1 MLETIIFFVFG
12 LIFGSFFQVVGLR
25 LPKGESIIKPASHC
39 TNCDKKL
46 KWYELIPVLS
56 YLIQGGKCRKCKK
69 RISIKYP
76 LYELLT
82 GICFALCYV
91 VFGFST
97 NIIIPLT
104 LISTLIIVIIS
115 DIEYMVIPD
124 EVLFIGTILILIET
138 IILNGWNAGLNSA
151 VGGLIGFIMMY
162 LIKLA
167 GDFVFKAESL
177 GGGDI
182 KLFFLLGTIFNF
194 DTLIVILFLASFF
207 ALPYAISIM
216 LIKKDNVVPYGPFL
230 SLTAIS
236 LVLLKLT
243 NFSLIELIN
252 YLV

>member
-1 MLETIIFFVFG
+1 MLVTIIFFIFG

-46 KWYELIPVLS
+46 KWYELIPILS
-56 YLIQGGKCRKCKK
+56 YIIQGGKCRHCKNH
-69 RISIKYP
+69 ISIKYP

-82 GICFALCYV
+82 GICFALLYI

-97 NIIIPLT
+97 DIIIPLT
-104 LISTLIIVIIS
+104 LTSALIIVIIS

-124 EVLFIGTILILIET
+124 EVLLFGTVILLVET
-138 IILNGWNAGLNSA
+138 LVLKGWGAGLHSFL
-151 VGGLIGFIMMY
+151 GGLLGFVLMY
-162 LIKLA
+162 VIKLA
-167 GDFVFKAESL
+167 GDFAFKAESL

-182 KLFFLLGTIFNF
+182 KLFFMLGLVFNF
-194 DTLIVILFLASFF
+194 DTIVVILFLASFF

-216 LIKKDNVVPYGPFL
+216 LMKKDNVVPYGPFI
-230 SLTAIS
+230 SLTAI
-236 LVLLKLT
+236 VLLLIKLT
-243 NFSLIELIN
+243 NFSLLELIN

>member
-1 MLETIIFFVFG
+1 MLVTIIFFIFG

-46 KWYELIPVLS
+46 KWYELIPILS
-56 YLIQGGKCRKCKK
+56 YIIQSGKCRNCNKH
-69 RISIKYP
+69 ISIKYP

-91 VFGFST
+91 VFGFT
-97 NIIIPLT
+97 TDIIIPLT
-104 LISTLIIVIIS
+104 LVSALIIVIIS
-115 DIEYMVIPD
+115 DIEYMIIPD
-124 EVLFIGTILILIET
+124 EVLFIGTVLILIET
-138 IILNGWNAGLNSA
+138 IILKGWNSGLHA
-151 VGGLIGFIMMY
+151 FIGGLFGFILMY
-162 LIKLA
+162 VIKLA
-167 GDFVFKAESL
+167 GDFIFKAESL

-182 KLFFLLGTIFNF
+182 KLFFMLGLVFNF
-194 DTLIVILFLASFF
+194 DTIVVILFLASFF

-216 LIKKDNVVPYGPFL
+216 LMKKDNVVPYGPFI

-236 LVLLKLT
+236 LILLKTT
-243 NFSLIELIN
+243 NLSIIELLN

>member
-1 MLETIIFFVFG
+1 MLVIIIFFILG

-39 TNCDKKL
+39 TNCDKPL

-56 YLIQGGKCRKCKK
+56 YIIQGGKCRKCKK
-69 RISIKYP
+69 HISIKYP

-82 GICFALCYV
+82 GICFALCYM
-91 VFGFST
+91 VFGLT
-97 NIIIPLT
+97 KDIIIPLT
-104 LISTLIIVIIS
+104 LISALIIVIIS

-124 EVLFIGTILILIET
+124 EILFIGTITILIE
-138 IILNGWNAGLNSA
+138 IIVLQGWNEFFHAFL
-151 VGGLIGFIMMY
+151 GGLFGFILMY
-162 LIKLA
+162 VIKLL
-167 GDFVFKAESL
+167 GDFIFKAESL

-182 KLFFLLGTIFNF
+182 KLFFMLGLIFNF
-194 DTLIVILFLASFF
+194 DTIIVIIFLASFF

-216 LIKKDNVVPYGPFL
+216 LMKKDNIVPYGPFI
-230 SLTAIS
+230 SLTAIT

-243 NFSLIELIN
+243 NFSLLELIN

>member
-1 MLETIIFFVFG
+1 MLVTIIFFIFG

-46 KWYELIPVLS
+46 KWYELIPILS
-56 YLIQGGKCRKCKK
+56 YIIQGGKCRHCKNH
-69 RISIKYP
+69 ISIKYP

-82 GICFALCYV
+82 GICFALLYI

-97 NIIIPLT
+97 DIIIPLT
-104 LISTLIIVIIS
+104 LTSALIIVIIS

-124 EVLFIGTILILIET
+124 EVLLFGTVILLVETLILK
-138 IILNGWNAGLNSA
+138 GWGAGLHSFL
-151 VGGLIGFIMMY
+151 GGLLGFVLMY
-162 LIKLA
+162 VIKLA
-167 GDFVFKAESL
+167 GDFAFKAESL

-182 KLFFLLGTIFNF
+182 KLFFMLGLVFNF
-194 DTLIVILFLASFF
+194 DTIVVILFLASFF

-216 LIKKDNVVPYGPFL
+216 LMKKDNVVPYGPFI
-230 SLTAIS
+230 SLTAI
-236 LVLLKLT
+236 VLLLIKLT
-243 NFSLIELIN
+243 NFSLLELIN

>member
-1 MLETIIFFVFG
+1 MLVAIIFFIFG

-56 YLIQGGKCRKCKK
+56 YIIQGGKCRKCKK
-69 RISIKYP
+69 HISIKYP

-82 GICFALCYV
+82 GICFALCYI
-91 VFGFST
+91 VFGLT
-97 NIIIPLT
+97 TDILIPLT
-104 LISTLIIVIIS
+104 LISALIIVIIS
-115 DIEYMVIPD
+115 DIEYMIIPD
-124 EVLFIGTILILIET
+124 EVLFIGTVLILIET
-138 IILNGWNAGLNSA
+138 IVLKGWNAGLQA
-151 VGGLIGFIMMY
+151 FIGGLFGFILMY
-162 LIKLA
+162 AIKLI
-167 GDFVFKAESL
+167 GDFMFKAESL

-182 KLFFLLGTIFNF
+182 KLFFMLGLIFNF
-194 DTLIVILFLASFF
+194 DAIIVIIFLASFF

-216 LIKKDNVVPYGPFL
+216 LMKKDNVVPYGPFI
-230 SLTAIS
+230 SLTATA

-243 NFSLIELIN
+243 NFSLLELIN

>member
-1 MLETIIFFVFG
+1 MLVTIIFFIFG

-39 TNCDKKL
+39 TNCDKQL

-56 YLIQGGKCRKCKK
+56 YIIQGGKCRKCKK
-69 RISIKYP
+69 HISIKYP

-82 GICFALCYV
+82 GICFSLCYI
-91 VFGFST
+91 VFGFT
-97 NIIIPLT
+97 TDIIIPLT
-104 LISTLIIVIIS
+104 LISALVIVIVS

-124 EVLFIGTILILIET
+124 EVLFIGTVTILIET
-138 IILNGWNAGLNSA
+138 IILNGWNSFLHAFI
-151 VGGLIGFIMMY
+151 GGLFGFVLMY
-162 LIKLA
+162 GIKLV
-167 GDFVFKAESL
+167 GDFMFKAESL

-182 KLFFLLGTIFNF
+182 KLFFMLGLIFNF
-194 DTLIVILFLASFF
+194 DAIIVIIFLASFF
-207 ALPYAISIM
+207 ALPYAISVM
-216 LIKKDNVVPYGPFL
+216 LMKKDNIVPYGPFI

-243 NFSLIELIN
+243 NFSLLELIN